1 MANKGALGV
10 TQLLDA
16 IPGIEKI
23 LTEKKVIE
31 ETKKGWGG
39 LSFNL
44 NKDDRFINHKIF
56 LNFKDLYDVTIE
68 DKKRNIKETLSDLY
82 VMEVKELLTWFVKM
96 AENTTIFIT
105 EEYGIDDL
113 EEEL

>member
-1 MANKGALGV
+1 MTNKGAIAV
-10 TQLLDA
+10 TNLLDE
-16 IPGIEKI
+16 IPGIDKI
-23 LTEKKVIE
+23 LSDKKVIE
-31 ETKKGWGG
+31 ENKKGWGG
-39 LSFNL
+39 LEFNL
-44 NKDDRFINHKIF
+44 NKDDRHINHKLF
-56 LNFKDLYDVTIE
+56 LNYKDLYDVTIE
-68 DKKRNIKETLSDLY
+68 DKKRDIKETLSDLF